1 MVTQLICEAR
11 ESRGNLAVLW
21 LDLAY
26 RSIPHKLVEL
36 ALSRFHVPEKIP
48 TNLSLRE
55 SSGRSTLDWHRLEK
69 GITDCTISASLFALA
84 MNVLAKSVEVECK
97 GSLLRAFVNLALDNP

>member
-1 MVTQLICEAR
+1 MAGPRLQINSTQAGRVGPEQIPRPR
-11 ESRGNLAVLW
+11 EDSHPIQ
-21 LDLAY
+21 DY
-26 RSIPHKLVEL
+26 Y
-36 ALSRFHVPEKIP
+36 

-84 MNVLAKSVEVECK
+84 MNVLVKSAGVECK